1 MEIKQSFV
9 YLEQADN
16 AVGLF
21 HNHEEAKLMVMEI
34 LTGDLWLSEKEAI
47 KVIADNKEDQY
58 SIYYDE
64 VNLYE
69 KSESE

>member
-9 YLEQADN
+9 YLEQAGN

-21 HNHEEAKLMVMEI
+21 HNHEEDKLMVMEI

-47 KVIADNKEDQY
+47 KVIADNQEDQY

>member
-9 YLEQADN
+9 YVEQN
-16 AVGLF
+16 GNSVGLF
-21 HNHEEAKLMVMEI
+21 RSHEDAKIMIAEI
-34 LTGDLWLSEKEAI
+34 LTGDFGLSEVQAK
-47 KVIADNKEDQY
+47 KVFADNQEDQY

>member
-9 YLEQADN
+9 YLEQAGN

-21 HNHEEAKLMVMEI
+21 HNHKEAKLMVMEI

-47 KVIADNKEDQY
+47 KVIADNQEDQY

>member
-1 MEIKQSFV
+1 METKQSFV
-9 YLEQADN
+9 YLEQAGN

-47 KVIADNKEDQY
+47 KVIVDSQEDQY

>member
-1 MEIKQSFV
+1 MI
-9 YLEQADN
+9 A
-16 AVGLF
+16 
-21 HNHEEAKLMVMEI
+21 EI
-34 LTGDLWLSEKEAI
+34 LTGDFGLSEVQAK
-47 KVIADNKEDQY
+47 KVFADNQEDQY

>member
-9 YLEQADN
+9 YLEQAGN

-47 KVIADNKEDQY
+47 KVIVDSQEDQY

>member
-1 MEIKQSFV
+1 METKQSFV
-9 YLEQADN
+9 YVEQN
-16 AVGLF
+16 GNSVGLF

-34 LTGDLWLSEKEAI
+34 LTGNLWLSEKEAI
-47 KVIADNKEDQY
+47 KVIADNQEDQY

>member
-1 MEIKQSFV
+1 MQTKQSFV
-9 YLEQADN
+9 YLEQAGN

-47 KVIADNKEDQY
+47 KVIADNQEDQY